1 MFRRDFMIGFTSAW
15 YLRTTNDLVFHR
27 FAENSQSRASLNW
40 TTKKGRIELL
50 ADFLRRK
57 LFLTGTLPLSKQ
69 QLRNDGVAL

>member
-1 MFRRDFMIGFTSAW
+1 MIGRFTSAW
-15 YLRTTNDLVFHR
+15 YLPTTADLVLNR
-27 FAENSQSRASLNW
+27 FAANSQSRAPLTRS
-40 TTKKGRIELL
+40 TKKGRIELL